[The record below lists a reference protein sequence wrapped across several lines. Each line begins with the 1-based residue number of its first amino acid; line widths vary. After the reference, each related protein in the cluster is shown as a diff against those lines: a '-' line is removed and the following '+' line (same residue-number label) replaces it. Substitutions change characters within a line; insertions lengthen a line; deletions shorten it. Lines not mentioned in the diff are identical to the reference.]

1 MIVSLALIMTGRDI
15 ELSPRDEASRSWL
28 LAGGEIFAVMPLAR
42 IRDAWTNR
50 GVSRLDLPV
59 IAAQLQ
65 QELNRERGGYERA
78 GYGRDHVE
86 FRVRACEYRN
96 VSIEQELTEIS

>member
-15 ELSPRDEASRSWL
+15 EVSPRDEVSREWL
-28 LAGGEIFAVMPLAR
+28 LLGQIFTDMPLAR
-42 IRDAWTNR
+42 VRKTWMNR
-50 GVSRLDLPV
+50 GVSRRELPV

-65 QELNRERGGYERA
+65 QELNRERDGYERA

-96 VSIEQELTEIS
+96 VSIEQELTEIA